1 MKTKKK
7 SIIES
12 AMINYHDH
20 VRDGKPWSG
29 MFKLNID
36 GFEIGDNVGFSATID
51 EAVVKLKERMAEA
64 ISKFE
69 KAEQ

>member
-7 SIIES
+7 SIIKL

-20 VRDGKPWSG
+20 VTDGKPWYGS
-29 MFKLNID
+29 FKLNID
-36 GFEIGDNVGFSATID
+36 GFEVGDNVGFSATID

-69 KAEQ
+69 KA